1 MSCKL
6 KLATHD
12 YEHFALSD
20 LIFVLNKIGGLYWQ
34 EVWVQIIIII
44 LWSQNQ
50 QIYECRKFIFKGL
63 NRVPKTRESTTE
75 MALQADLNLVSSH
88 LINNLFAAISG
99 TNSMIHYKGLI
110 NVWADDNPNKD

>member
-1 MSCKL
+1 
-6 KLATHD
+6 
-12 YEHFALSD
+12 
-20 LIFVLNKIGGLYWQ
+20 
-34 EVWVQIIIII
+34 
-44 LWSQNQ
+44 
-50 QIYECRKFIFKGL
+50 
-63 NRVPKTRESTTE
+63 